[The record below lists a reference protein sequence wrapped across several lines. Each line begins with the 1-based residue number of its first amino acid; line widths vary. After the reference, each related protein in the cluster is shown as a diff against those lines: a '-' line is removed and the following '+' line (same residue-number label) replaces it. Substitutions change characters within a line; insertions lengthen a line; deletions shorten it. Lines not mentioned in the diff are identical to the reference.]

1 MMGGGDTG
9 GGGDGRAAGADEGE
23 GERGCAEA
31 AAERVRNRLDGLN
44 GSNGLEIIE
53 TNKKS

>member
-1 MMGGGDTG
+1 MEDQ
-9 GGGDGRAAGADEGE
+9 AE

-31 AAERVRNRLDGLN
+31 ADEGVRNGLDGLN
-44 GSNGLEIIE
+44 GSNGLEIID